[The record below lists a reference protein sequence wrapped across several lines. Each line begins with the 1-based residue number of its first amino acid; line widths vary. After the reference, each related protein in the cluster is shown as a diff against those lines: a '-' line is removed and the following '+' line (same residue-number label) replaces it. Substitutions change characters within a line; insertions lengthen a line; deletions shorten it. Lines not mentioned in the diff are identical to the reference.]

1 MSIHKAHEISGNG
14 QAIIMNALSSKTKSG
29 GKEWDPSSTKN
40 VDIIGQVS
48 NLDSSLDR
56 WNTSEQSTKTTEL
69 FNSREEGGIH
79 CFFSMRHKFFG
90 RASVF
95 ETPFAHQWKFKVHSI
110 PLKRWDH
117 NKLSNGFHLQL
128 DLWLS
133 SYTFSFSFFNIL
145 NWKLRSGL

>member
-29 GKEWDPSSTKN
+29 GEKKEWDPSSTKN

-56 WNTSEQSTKTTEL
+56 WNTSEQSTKAIEL

-90 RASVF
+90 CASVF
-95 ETPFAHQWKFKVHSI
+95 ETPFAHQWKFSTFHS
-110 PLKRWDH
+110 
-117 NKLSNGFHLQL
+117 FE
-128 DLWLS
+128 
-133 SYTFSFSFFNIL
+133 T
-145 NWKLRSGL
+145 LRS

>member
-1 MSIHKAHEISGNG
+1 MARP
-14 QAIIMNALSSKTKSG
+14 LSWMHWVPRQKVGEK
-29 GKEWDPSSTKN
+29 KEWDPSSTKN

-95 ETPFAHQWKFKVHSI
+95 ETPFAHQWKFNVHSI